1 MRRREL
7 SIRWTLRDTA
17 DASLMGPGYSASPI
31 RGPCDLVKYLGPWAA
46 EPQETIVVILFS
58 TRMHILGHREIGR
71 GSSTTCPMDIK
82 EVFRAALMGG
92 ACAIIL
98 CHNHPSGS
106 VNPSGEDLT
115 ITKRVRVAADLL
127 GIPLLDHI
135 IVGMNADGQLI
146 HHSMKEHGQI

>member
-17 DASLMGPGYSASPI
+17 DASLTGPAYSASPV
-31 RGPCDLVKYLGPWAA
+31 RGPWDLVTYLGPWAA
-46 EPQETIVVILFS
+46 ELQETTVVILINA
-58 TRMHILGHREIGR
+58 RMHILGHREVGR
-71 GSSTTCPMDIK
+71 GSSTSCPMDVK

-106 VNPSGEDLT
+106 VGPSGEDLT
-115 ITKRVRVAADLL
+115 VTERVKVAADLL
-127 GIPLLDHI
+127 GIPLIDHI
-135 IVGMNADGQLI
+135 IVGVGTDGQVN
-146 HHSMKEHGQI
+146 HYSMKEHGQL